1 MVRTINRAYKGSW
14 GKSKNIARVAYI
26 VADANN
32 LSIIAGIAAIL
43 GPGERRRTTDIEDS
57 GGGTW
62 KT

>member
-1 MVRTINRAYKGSW
+1 MVRAINRACKASR

-43 GPGERRRTTDIEDS
+43 GPDGRGGTTDQELS
-57 GGGTW
+57 GGVSG

>member
-1 MVRTINRAYKGSW
+1 MLRANNRACNASPE
-14 GKSKNIARVAYI
+14 KSKNIARVAYI

-32 LSIIAGIAAIL
+32 LSIIAGIAAIP
-43 GPGERRRTTDIEDS
+43 GPGEGRGTTDIEGS